1 MQCTEGNSRYR
12 QSTQAKRS
20 VTMVLLPFY
29 WIALYASCCV
39 SSSGSVAVTPET
51 FERLTLGKNVFLKF
65 YESSCEHCQKLAP
78 AWDVMAKAWTNHPI
92 VLVGEVDCRADRAT
106 EDFCHDEMGILGLPT
121 LLYGEPSYR
130 GAFLQSYGDD
140 KSQHALSTFVNET
153 LSREVMCSPGNMK
166 SCDPETKS
174 QLVAFWKLSISQL
187 ESQIAAKEQSIDDA
201 ILNFKAEFDRM
212 QRIYDDLSAQHE
224 SSKRTQKETIKVL
237 RSLIA
242 IKNRQ
247 TD

>member
-1 MQCTEGNSRYR
+1 
-12 QSTQAKRS
+12 
-20 VTMVLLPFY
+20 
-29 WIALYASCCV
+29 
-39 SSSGSVAVTPET
+39 
-51 FERLTLGKNVFLKF
+51 
-65 YESSCEHCQKLAP
+65 
-78 AWDVMAKAWTNHPI
+78 MAKAWTDHPI
-92 VLVGEVDCRADRAT
+92 VLVGEVDCRADRAA

-121 LLYGEPSYR
+121 LLFGEPSYR

-140 KSQHALSTFVNET
+140 KSQQALSTFVNET
-153 LSREVMCSPGNMK
+153 LSREVLCSPGNMQ

-201 ILNFKAEFDRM
+201 ILNFKTEFDHM

-224 SSKRTQKETIKVL
+224 STKRIHKVTIKVL

-242 IKNRQ
+242 TKNRQ

>member
-1 MQCTEGNSRYR
+1 MALLLFFCT
-12 QSTQAKRS
+12 
-20 VTMVLLPFY
+20 VF
-29 WIALYASCCV
+29 YASCYA
-39 SSSGSVAVTPET
+39 SGAGSVAVTPET

-65 YESSCEHCQKLAP
+65 YDSACEHCQKLAP
-78 AWDVMAKAWTNHPI
+78 AWDAMAKAWTDHPI
-92 VLVGEVDCRADRAT
+92 VLVGEVDCRADRAA

-121 LLYGEPSYR
+121 LLFGEPSYR

-140 KSQHALSTFVNET
+140 KSQQALSTFVNET
-153 LSREVMCSPGNMK
+153 LSREVLCSPGNMQ

-201 ILNFKAEFDRM
+201 ILNFKTEFDRM

-224 SSKRTQKETIKVL
+224 STKRIHKVTIKVL

-242 IKNRQ
+242 TKNRQ